1 MRLDFTLTVYKELL
15 EVMKGCGYN
24 FYTMSEW
31 LERKPETG
39 IVIRHDVDRRA
50 SNSLRTAELEHAS
63 GIQATY
69 YFRIT
74 KDSFRRDIIEGISRL
89 GHEAGYHYE
98 DLTTHSGDKV
108 KAIESFSANLNMIR
122 ECAEVKT
129 IAMHGKP
136 MSKYNNLDLWKSYD
150 FKDFGITG
158 EAYLT
163 PDYTKTY
170 YFSDTG
176 RSWKSNTKANYK
188 DYTGG
193 LTSNKVKRT
202 QDLIEFIRDERPD
215 KMILV
220 THPERWS
227 DSIGEFIFY
236 IMRDTGIHLI
246 KAFLSNI
253 RSIT

>member
-193 LTSNKVKRT
+193 LTSGKVKRT

-227 DSIGEFIFY
+227 DSIAEFIFY

>member
-1 MRLDFTLTVYKELL
+1 MGFDFTLATYRELV

-31 LERKPETG
+31 IERKPETG

-50 SNSLRTAELEHAS
+50 SNSLRTAELEHS
-63 GIQATY
+63 LGIRATY

-74 KDSFRRDIIEGISRL
+74 KGSFRREIIEKTYLL
-89 GHEAGYHYE
+89 GHETGYHYE
-98 DLTTHSGDKV
+98 DLTTHGGDKE
-108 KAIESFSANLNMIR
+108 KAIESFSANLKKMR
-122 ECAEVKT
+122 KYTEVKT

-136 MSKYNNLDLWKSYD
+136 MSKHNNLDLWKSYD

-163 PDYTKTY
+163 PDYRKTY

-176 RSWKSNTKANYK
+176 RNWKRNTKANYK
-188 DYTGG
+188 DHTGG

-202 QDLIEFIRDERPD
+202 QDLIEFIRSDRPD

-227 DSIGEFIFY
+227 DSIAEFTY
-236 IMRDTGIHLI
+236 YKMRDTGIHLI
-246 KAFLSNI
+246 KIFLSNF
-253 RSIT
+253 RKM

>member
-1 MRLDFTLTVYKELL
+1 MRFDFTLTIYRELV
-15 EVMKGCGYN
+15 EVMKGYGYN

-31 LERKPETG
+31 IERKPETG

-50 SNSLRTAELEHAS
+50 LNSLRTAEIEHAT
-63 GIQATY
+63 GINATY

-74 KDSFRRDIIEGISRL
+74 KDSFRPEIIEKISLL
-89 GHEAGYHYE
+89 GHETGYHYE
-98 DLTTHSGDKV
+98 DLTTHCGDEV
-108 KAIESFSANLNMIR
+108 KAIESFSANLNRIR
-122 ECAEVKT
+122 KYTKVKT

-136 MSKYNNLDLWKSYD
+136 ISKYSNLDLWKRYD
-150 FKDFGITG
+150 MKDFGITG

-163 PDYTKTY
+163 PDYSKTY

-176 RSWKSNTKANYK
+176 RSWKSNTKTNYK

-193 LTSNKVKRT
+193 LTSSKVRRT
-202 QDLIEFIRDERPD
+202 QDLIEFIRSDRPD

-227 DSIGEFIFY
+227 STITELIY
-236 IMRDTGIHLI
+236 YKMRDTGIHLI
-246 KAFLSNI
+246 KAFLSNF
-253 RSIT
+253 R

>member
-193 LTSNKVKRT
+193 LTSGKVKRT
-202 QDLIEFIRDERPD
+202 QDLIEFIRSDRPD

-227 DSIGEFIFY
+227 DSIAEFTY
-236 IMRDTGIHLI
+236 YKMRDTGIHLI
-246 KAFLSNI
+246 KIFLSNF
-253 RSIT
+253 RKM